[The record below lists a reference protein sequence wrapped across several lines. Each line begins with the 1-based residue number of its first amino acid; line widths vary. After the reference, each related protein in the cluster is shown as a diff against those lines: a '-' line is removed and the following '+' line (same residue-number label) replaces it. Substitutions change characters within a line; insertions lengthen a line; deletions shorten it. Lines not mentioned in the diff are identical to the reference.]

1 MRHKGGYRRYVP
13 LLFRGADIVLMILWP
28 FVVLYLLYL
37 GKMQLTGAVLLGYF
51 VVRFV
56 LLSKTARHNKRLT
69 LILTATGVL
78 LCALS
83 ILFKNHQALM
93 YYPVAVN
100 ITLLAVFSYSLYR
113 PPSVIEQLA
122 RLQTPD
128 LSPHGQRYTFRVT
141 QVWCLFF
148 ILNGTIALLTTLS
161 GDVTLWA
168 LWNGFISYLLIGL
181 LFAGEWCVR
190 RRVQRNDPQQNQHKI
205 KS

>member
-1 MRHKGGYRRYVP
+1 MRHVGGYRRYVP

-37 GKMQLTGAVLLGYF
+37 GKIQLTGAVLLGYF

-78 LCALS
+78 LCTLS

-93 YYPVAVN
+93 YYPVTVN
-100 ITLLAVFSYSLYR
+100 VTLLAVFSYSLYR

-128 LSPHGQRYTFRVT
+128 LSPYGQRYTFRVT

-161 GDVTLWA
+161 GDVNLWA
-168 LWNGFISYLLIGL
+168 WWNGFISYLLIGL

>member
-13 LLFRGADIVLMILWP
+13 LLFRGTDIVLMILWP

-100 ITLLAVFSYSLYR
+100 VTLLAVFSYSLYR

-128 LSPHGQRYTFRVT
+128 LSPYGQRYTFRVT

-168 LWNGFISYLLIGL
+168 WWNGFISYLLIGL

>member
-1 MRHKGGYRRYVP
+1 MRHVGGYRRYVP

-37 GKMQLTGAVLLGYF
+37 GKIQLTGAVLLGYF

-78 LCALS
+78 LCTLS

-93 YYPVAVN
+93 YYPVTVN
-100 ITLLAVFSYSLYR
+100 VTLLAVFSYSLYR

-128 LSPHGQRYTFRVT
+128 LSPYGQRYTFRVT

-168 LWNGFISYLLIGL
+168 WWNGFISYLLIGL